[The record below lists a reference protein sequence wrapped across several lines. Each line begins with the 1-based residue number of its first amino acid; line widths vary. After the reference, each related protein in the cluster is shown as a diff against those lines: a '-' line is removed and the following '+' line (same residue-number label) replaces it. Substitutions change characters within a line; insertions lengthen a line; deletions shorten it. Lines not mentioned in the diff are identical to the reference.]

1 MLGPRGGPGVGAWVA
16 ARGRRPE
23 AGPREVAAVPR
34 RLAAPVRPSP
44 GPAGRSVVRTP
55 VPVPRGGR
63 PRPPAQSTPEVISA
77 TPTSYPRAGVRRSWG
92 SKIRSVHIR
101 KRSRRAHTPNAERL
115 TGTSASNRQKETVYS
130 SIYTAFRLPAGY
142 RTLVPAPQ
150 RFRPH
155 QVPARGRANRS
166 LNGRMVGVSE
176 RRKD

>member
-63 PRPPAQSTPEVISA
+63 PRPPAQGTPEVISA

-101 KRSRRAHTPNAERL
+101 KRSRRAHTPH
-115 TGTSASNRQKETVYS
+115 ASPEPLRSTARRKLVFLYL
-130 SIYTAFRLPAGY
+130 YTLPAPSGLPHLSSGC
-142 RTLVPAPQ
+142 TKVPISPSFCKRAGK
-150 RFRPH
+150 
-155 QVPARGRANRS
+155 QVTQWKNGGR
-166 LNGRMVGVSE
+166 V
-176 RRKD
+176 

>member
-34 RLAAPVRPSP
+34 RLAATVRPSP

-63 PRPPAQSTPEVISA
+63 PRPPAQGTPEVISA

-101 KRSRRAHTPNAERL
+101 KRSRRAHTPN
-115 TGTSASNRQKETVYS
+115 TSPE
-130 SIYTAFRLPAGY
+130 
-142 RTLVPAPQ
+142 PQ
-150 RFRPH
+150 RST
-155 QVPARGRANRS
+155 A
-166 LNGRMVGVSE
+166 
-176 RRKD
+176 RRKPCIPLFIPPSGGLPLPSSGCTKVPTSPSFCKRAGK